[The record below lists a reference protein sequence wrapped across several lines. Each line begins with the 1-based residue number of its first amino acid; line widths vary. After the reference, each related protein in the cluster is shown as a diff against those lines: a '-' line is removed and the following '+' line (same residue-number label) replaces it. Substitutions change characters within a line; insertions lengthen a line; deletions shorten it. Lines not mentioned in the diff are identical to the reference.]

1 MKKGVAQ
8 SCRLF
13 CPSTVPLLLLG
24 GVVPFTLI
32 LGFEVLKETYFFQID
47 ERDCLGSISISA
59 ERSVPRVGVVISSK
73 L

>member
-24 GVVPFTLI
+24 GVVPFNLI
-32 LGFEVLKETYFFQID
+32 LGFELLKETNSFLID
-47 ERDCLGSISISA
+47 ERVLIGSISISA